1 MFYLIN
7 SEQEVSDVI
16 ERRSFRAYASILYKS
31 PRMKIILQNKRV
43 RTRLLAYSLYL
54 PKRIQVAY
62 KSFKNQS
69 EKQINEA
76 KSQIEVTKRKLTE
89 VQAQSRF
96 VGAVLFLSAYFEN
109 FENEDIFLRS
119 YMYCGKG
126 AEFNYLGL
134 SLADIISLLL

>member
-96 VGAVLFLSAYFEN
+96 VGAVLFQSAKILRMR
-109 FENEDIFLRS
+109 IFKHFFMVIHVLW
-119 YMYCGKG
+119 
-126 AEFNYLGL
+126 
-134 SLADIISLLL
+134 

>member
-1 MFYLIN
+1 
-7 SEQEVSDVI
+7 
-16 ERRSFRAYASILYKS
+16 
-31 PRMKIILQNKRV
+31 MKIILQNKRV

-96 VGAVLFLSAYFEN
+96 VGAVLFQSAYFEN
-109 FENEDIFLRS
+109 FENEDIWTFFMVIHVLW
-119 YMYCGKG
+119 
-126 AEFNYLGL
+126 
-134 SLADIISLLL
+134 